1 MNDQEG
7 DSDSELYEQYLEDRR
22 RLQSREDAHEIQTS
36 EEVLQRNLDET
47 LSRVLRNWS
56 QEIDNHHVRIRIT
69 GRRHENT
76 NSNSHTNN
84 SYNNGAATENR
95 NNNYGNMLGINLP
108 SHNSIGSNSNG
119 VNQRT
124 PFAQRPSFFRTLVR
138 NLLVLNYLV
147 LSLLFPFSLYN
158 VLRSGFS
165 TMTFSERD
173 FTREILT
180 YWYAIDTV
188 DVISLIKPSTPET
201 SDSGPGLGLLG
212 KFHNI
217 IVYYSLPIG
226 EALLRRI
233 LNIDRSYTD
242 TEEYPVSV
250 GIYRMILGFFFRWY
264 KKSIK
269 IVTILVY
276 LLYGIGG
283 TTYLMIAGFF
293 FSLCVGLTIVRR
305 YKSTQQ
311 ILSGLF

>member
-1 MNDQEG
+1 MSNQ
-7 DSDSELYEQYLEDRR
+7 DSDLNLYERYLEERQ
-22 RLQSREDAHEIQTS
+22 RLQNREDAHEIQTS
-36 EEVLQRNLDET
+36 DEVLQRNLDET
-47 LSRVLRNWS
+47 LSQILRNWS
-56 QEIDNHHVRIRIT
+56 QEIDDNHIPNVSL
-69 GRRHENT
+69 RRRVGSLRSGGNE
-76 NSNSHTNN
+76 
-84 SYNNGAATENR
+84 GA
-95 NNNYGNMLGINLP
+95 GIHGP
-108 SHNSIGSNSNG
+108 AE
-119 VNQRT
+119 QRT

-138 NLLVLNYLV
+138 NLLVFNYLV

-201 SDSGPGLGLLG
+201 VDSAAGLGLLG

-226 EALLRRI
+226 EQLLRAI
-233 LNIDRSYTD
+233 VNIDKSYPDIKDYTFRI
-242 TEEYPVSV
+242 
-250 GIYRMILGFFFRWY
+250 GIYRMLLSFLFKWY
-264 KKSIK
+264 KKGIK
-269 IVTILVY
+269 IGTVVVY
-276 LLYGIGG
+276 LTYGIGG

-293 FSLCVGLTIVRR
+293 FSLCVGLTVVRR

-311 ILSGLF
+311 ILSGL